1 MKPSH
6 KQISFLS
13 GMLTNDQALQKLFD
27 MERTKENLMN
37 ITTYTLYRYILY
49 LYINKHRS
57 KLNTIL
63 TQIGFKVKKI

>member
-13 GMLTNDQALQKLFD
+13 GMLKTDEALQKHFD
-27 MERTKENLMN
+27 MERTQERLMN
-37 ITTYTLYRYILY
+37 IRAYNLYRYILY

-63 TQIGFKVKKI
+63 TRLGFKVKKI